1 MTSTAGP
8 DRDHTVISGMA
19 VEAPGGIDTLG
30 SYWSALVNSR
40 ELISPFPRDRD
51 WRIEEL
57 LSLGDIE
64 GWGRVSDAGG
74 FLERVADFDPSF
86 FGISQREALGSDP
99 QQRVG
104 LRVAWRA
111 LENAGMNPGML
122 DGADA
127 GCYIGASPMEYGPSL
142 SQVNE
147 HSGFRTVGTGQLGVA
162 GRISHALGLT
172 GPSMCVDSA
181 CASSLTA
188 LHLAVSAV
196 RNGECEWAVAGAVC
210 VMSSPMAFYEFAKNG
225 ALAPDGHCRAY
236 SDDAAGTLWGEGA
249 VALLIE
255 PESRA
260 RRLGHPIYGR
270 VLASYTNH
278 NGKGRPILVPRADAQ
293 EKLVRRTV
301 QLAGIDPACIGMIEG
316 HGTATRAG
324 DVAELT
330 ALQNTYGTAGGDPVL
345 GSVKSNAG
353 HAQAAAGMLGLAKLL
368 LAGRHGEIP
377 PTLHAGNPTTRVD
390 WNRSSLRLATTVEPW
405 KPTDGV
411 RYGAVSSF
419 GAGGANAHAVIAI
432 PPHEENDHF

>member
-1 MTSTAGP
+1 
-8 DRDHTVISGMA
+8 MA

-30 SYWSALVNSR
+30 SYWSALVSSR

-57 LSLGDIE
+57 LSLGNIE
-64 GWGRVSDAGG
+64 GWGQVGDAGG
-74 FLERVADFDPSF
+74 FLERIADFDPSF

-111 LENAGMNPGML
+111 LENAGVNPGTL

-301 QLAGIDPACIGMIEG
+301 RLAGIDPACIGMIEG

-345 GSVKSNAG
+345 GSVKSNVG

-377 PTLHAGNPTTRVD
+377 PTLYADNPTTRVD

>member
-57 LSLGDIE
+57 LSLGNIE
-64 GWGRVSDAGG
+64 GWGQVSDAGG
-74 FLERVADFDPSF
+74 FLERIADFDPSF

-111 LENAGMNPGML
+111 LENAGVNPGML

-181 CASSLTA
+181 CASSLAA

-330 ALQNTYGTAGGDPVL
+330 ALQNTYGAAGGDPVL

-377 PTLHAGNPTTRVD
+377 PTLYADNPTTRVD

-405 KPTDGV
+405 KPTDDV

-432 PPHEENDHF
+432 PPHEENDNF

>member
-57 LSLGDIE
+57 LSLGNIE
-64 GWGRVSDAGG
+64 GWGQVSDAGG
-74 FLERVADFDPSF
+74 FLERIADFDPSF

-111 LENAGMNPGML
+111 LENAGVNPGTL

-127 GCYIGASPMEYGPSL
+127 GCYIGASPMEYGPRL

-147 HSGFRTVGTGQLGVA
+147 HSGFRTVGAGQLGVA

-330 ALQNTYGTAGGDPVL
+330 ALQNTYGTASGDPVL
-345 GSVKSNAG
+345 GSVKSNVG

-377 PTLHAGNPTTRVD
+377 PTLYADNPTTRVD